1 MLCRVPGSRVERGEG
16 YNTLAGCELK
26 RDADDMW
33 IQYLGR
39 GIRRDRGRRHELPVF
54 KVELSLI

>member
-1 MLCRVPGSRVERGEG
+1 LREEI
-16 YNTLAGCELK
+16 YDTLAGCELK

-39 GIRRDRGRRHELPVF
+39 GIKRDRGRRHELPV
-54 KVELSLI
+54 LR